1 MGGQYQPLAPNE
13 KGYLWSEQLGLYL
26 GIFDRKLR
34 YFRPDGELVPTP
46 QESALQEKLA
56 KEEAQKQAAILA
68 EKLKELG
75 INPNEI
81 IDRPN

>member
-1 MGGQYQPLAPNE
+1 
-13 KGYLWSEQLGLYL
+13 
-26 GIFDRKLR
+26 LR

-75 INPNEI
+75 INPDEI